1 MLDEAGIIRL
11 LNKAFANGEWPTVR
25 MFPGDKKG
33 RDPESFSSAN
43 IIGILD
49 RCSIHDRQLL
59 ANIDRAKEKQKE
71 YQRDHLTYFWP
82 FSRGYSIVPD
92 APFLS
97 RLTAAALSPDA
108 DCTCLSQ
115 IVQRD
120 RAMADKVTEELVFY
134 RNDGKRFQLP
144 KFQRGLP
151 SAENTFLTW
160 FPPRE
165 RCRNRK
171 PETIDLGVDANI
183 LWFLGSFGLL
193 SIPGARETIRFIRD
207 VLSTDLIFTDT
218 FKVAMFYQH
227 PPLILYLVSRAVHW
241 GKIEALYSMR
251 KRILQLAGQIRPSNM
266 WDRLLLASIGLYWE
280 SPQCVQLHIEALEKT
295 VPEPALFCTA
305 PCLGWLVLRK
315 PIFEALAR
323 KPWASVKFESQAL
336 HLALLLWFRQELR
349 RETVRKS

>member
-1 MLDEAGIIRL
+1 MLDEPDIIRR
-11 LNKAFANGEWPTVR
+11 LNKAFTDGEWRTVR
-25 MFPGDKKG
+25 MFYGDNKG
-33 RDPESFSSAN
+33 RDSESFSSAN

-49 RCSIHDRQLL
+49 HCSIRDHQLL
-59 ANIDRAKEKQKE
+59 VNIDLAKEKLKE
-71 YQRDHLTYFWP
+71 YQREHLTYFWP
-82 FSRGYSIVPD
+82 FSRGYSVVPN
-92 APFLS
+92 APFLN

-108 DCTCLSQ
+108 DCSCISQ

-120 RAMADKVTEELVFY
+120 HAMVAKITEELVYY

-165 RCRNRK
+165 RHHAK
-171 PETIDLGVDANI
+171 KLETIDLGVDANV

-193 SIPGARETIRFIRD
+193 SVPGARETIRFIRD

-241 GKIEALYSMR
+241 GEIEAMYPMR
-251 KRILQLAGQIRPSNM
+251 KRVLQLAGQIRPSTV

-280 SPQCVQLHIEALEKT
+280 SPPFVQLHLEALENT
-295 VPEPALFCTA
+295 VPESALFCTA
-305 PCLGWLVLRK
+305 PCLGWLVRRQ

-336 HLALLLWFRQELR
+336 HLAVLLWFRQKLR
-349 RETVRKS
+349 RETARKS